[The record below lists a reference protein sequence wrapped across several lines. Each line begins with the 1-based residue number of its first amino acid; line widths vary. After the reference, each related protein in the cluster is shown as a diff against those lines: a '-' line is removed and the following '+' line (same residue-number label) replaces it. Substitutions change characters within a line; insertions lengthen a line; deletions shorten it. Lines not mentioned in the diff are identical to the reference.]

1 MSTQWQQASKDVAF
15 VRAAVEKLR
24 PRPLASIY
32 YLWAG
37 IVLIG
42 FLMQDL
48 APYWT
53 ARYWTIAAPSGFLVS
68 CVFGY
73 LAYERNGIRD
83 KTGWRIAAHWAG
95 ATAVLLF
102 VAQFFPALAAAGVA
116 PLPILLA
123 VLALAYWSA
132 GMGLEPALAPVGA
145 LCMVG
150 AVVAQLSHTSIPWSV
165 FGAAMAAGLFLCGHL
180 NRPSALRTNA
190 TDTPES

>member
-1 MSTQWQQASKDVAF
+1 MSTQWQQASKDLAF
-15 VRAAVEKLR
+15 VRAAMEKLH

-42 FLMQDL
+42 FLMKDL

-53 ARYWTIAAPSGFLVS
+53 ARYWTIAAPLGFLIS
-68 CVFGY
+68 CLLGY

-83 KTGWRIAAHWAG
+83 RTGWRIAAHWGG

-145 LCMVG
+145 LCMAG
-150 AVVAQLSHTSIPWSV
+150 AVVAQLSQTSIPWTV
-165 FGAAMAAGLFLCGHL
+165 FGTAMAAGLFLCGHL
-180 NRPSALRTNA
+180 TRPNDSRRNA
-190 TDTPES
+190 TDHTQS